1 MNNSNQRRQV
11 HPSLDSQRR
20 AASPPPRPSATA
32 CRRFTTLAAV
42 LLLAACTPAV
52 PPSEDVR
59 PVRVMTVA
67 PARTA
72 AVAEL
77 SGEVR
82 PRVESRVGFQ
92 VAGRILE
99 RKVDVGQRVT
109 AGQTLALLD
118 GADYKL
124 GAAASQA
131 QLAAARVDRDQ
142 QRLDVKRFEEL
153 NRQGFISGADLERRR
168 AQLDA
173 AQARYDS
180 AAAQS
185 NVSGNQAS
193 YAVLRAP
200 GAGVVTAVD
209 AEVGQVVA
217 AGQSVLRIAQSGDKE
232 VVVGLP
238 ESRLAALRQIA
249 EVTVTLWAGGPDGPT
264 VLRARVREISPL
276 ADAATR
282 TFPARI
288 TLIDAPADVALGMTA
303 TVRFEAP
310 LPQSVI
316 TAPMQA
322 LLREADGT
330 YVWKLDS
337 ATSTVSRHAVQ
348 VATVSGND
356 LVLASGVQ
364 AGDVIVTAGVHQLKP
379 GQKVR
384 VLAAPAEA
392 RSDRAPITRPQSPA
406 DNAAGSAKKG

>member
-1 MNNSNQRRQV
+1 MNKSNQRRQV
-11 HPSLDSQRR
+11 DPFERLSVWDP
-20 AASPPPRPSATA
+20 AVGRPSI
-32 CRRFTTLAAV
+32 RLAGTIAAA
-42 LLLAACTPAV
+42 LLLAACAKTV
-52 PPSEDVR
+52 PPTEEVR

-67 PARTA
+67 PASTT

-99 RKVDVGQRVT
+99 RKVEVGQRVT
-109 AGQTLALLD
+109 AGQTLAVLD

-124 GAAASQA
+124 GAAAAQA
-131 QLAAARVDRDQ
+131 QLTAARVDRDQ

-153 NRQGFISGADLERRR
+153 HRQGFISGADLERRR

-173 AQARYDS
+173 AEARYDS

-185 NVSGNQAS
+185 NVSGNQAA

-217 AGQSVLRIAQSGDKE
+217 AGQSVLRIAQTGDRE

-238 ESRLAALRQIA
+238 ESRLAALRRIP
-249 EVTVTLWAGGPDGPT
+249 EVTVTLWAGGPESAT
-264 VLRARVREISPL
+264 VLRGRVREVAPL

-288 TLIDAPADVALGMTA
+288 TLIDPPPEVALGMTA

-316 TAPMQA
+316 TAPLQA

-330 YVWKLDS
+330 YVWKLDRAS
-337 ATSTVSRHAVQ
+337 STVSRHAVQ

-356 LVLASGVQ
+356 LVLATGVQ

-384 VLAAPAEA
+384 VLAAPAA
-392 RSDRAPITRPQSPA
+392 AAPGMAPISRPQSPA
-406 DNAAGSAKKG
+406 SGANDTANSPKKG